1 MRPTMRTNEFISNTT
16 VTIDI
21 PINQISITGDIYI
34 PNAAKA
40 IIIFA
45 HGSGSS
51 RFSPRNQYVAKQL
64 NQAGFATLLLDLL
77 TSVEDEEDEITR
89 RWRFD
94 IDLLAQRLAAATD
107 WILQHVYF
115 KNIKIAYFGA
125 STGAAAALIAA
136 ALKSDHIYAVVSRGG
151 RADLAGS
158 YLSDVRAATLLIVGG
173 YDDVVIELNQKAL
186 QQLKCESQLEIIPA
200 ATHLFEEPGKL
211 EQVAILAV
219 NWFKK
224 YLKE

>member
-1 MRPTMRTNEFISNTT
+1 MRTNEFISNTT